1 MPRKDLRDRQ
11 VIQHLD
17 LQELRVQQALVEIRD
32 QLHLQDLRVSKDQRV
47 IKVSKDQSETLHK
60 VQKDLRV
67 VHLRVQLVLEE
78 TKDLVDHRVT
88 QHKDLQD
95 QQDLV
100 VVVVTKD
107 LQETQEPKDLKV
119 RLHLQDHKVTKDQKD
134 QKDRRDLKVTLR

>member
-1 MPRKDLRDRQ
+1 MPRKDLRDLQ

-17 LQELRVQQALVEIRD
+17 LQELKVRQDRVEIRD

-67 VHLRVQLVLEE
+67 AHLRVLQVVEE
-78 TKDLVDHRVT
+78 TKDRVDLRVI

-95 QQDLV
+95 QQDLEV
-100 VVVVTKD
+100 VVETKD
-107 LQETQEPKDLKV
+107 LLETQVPRDLKV
-119 RLHLQDHKVTKDQKD
+119 RLRLQDLQVTKGRKDLRDQ
-134 QKDRRDLKVTLR
+134 RDLKVTLR